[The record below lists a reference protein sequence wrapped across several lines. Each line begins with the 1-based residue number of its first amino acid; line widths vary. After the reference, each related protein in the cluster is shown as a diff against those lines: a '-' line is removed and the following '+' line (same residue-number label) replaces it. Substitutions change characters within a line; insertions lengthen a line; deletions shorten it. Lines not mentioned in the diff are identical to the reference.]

1 MAHANDDGL
10 DASLQANK
18 IWAEDI
24 STKDPEFFKNSA
36 KGQSPDILWIGC
48 CDSRVPETTVL
59 GKKPGEVFVLR
70 NIANVINPT
79 DIALLSAVEFSVKH
93 LKIKHIVLCGH
104 TSCGGVK
111 ATLANNKLDI
121 LDVWLQPMRQIR
133 EKHAETLNALSPE
146 DKEDALAKLNIQQGV
161 DNLRRIP
168 TVVDAIRDR
177 GLKVHGLLYRL
188 SNGHLEQIDTA
199 EDQKASEC
207 RQCTFELK

>member
-1 MAHANDDGL
+1 M
-10 DASLQANK
+10 
-18 IWAEDI
+18 
-24 STKDPEFFKNSA
+24 
-36 KGQSPDILWIGC
+36 
-48 CDSRVPETTVL
+48 L

-133 EKHAETLNALSPE
+133 EKHADALGKLSAE
-146 DKEDALAKLNIQQGV
+146 EKEDALAKLNVQQGV

-168 TVVDAIRDR
+168 TVVDAIKER
-177 GLKVHGLLYRL
+177 GLKVHGLIYRL
-188 SNGHLEQIDTA
+188 SNGHLEQVETN
-199 EDQKASEC
+199 EDEKASEC
-207 RQCTFELK
+207 RHSTFELK

>member
-1 MAHANDDGL
+1 
-10 DASLQANK
+10 
-18 IWAEDI
+18 
-24 STKDPEFFKNSA
+24 
-36 KGQSPDILWIGC
+36 
-48 CDSRVPETTVL
+48 L

-133 EKHAETLNALSPE
+133 EKHADTLNALSPE
-146 DKEDALAKLNIQQGV
+146 DKEDALAKLNVQQGV

-168 TVVDAIRDR
+168 TVVDAIRER

-199 EDQKASEC
+199 EDEKASEC
-207 RQCTFELK
+207 RQSTLLNKSVGTGCDWCSRPFERVELTRLRLGLH